1 VVKLAIFA
9 YSFTPGDCSRSQIS
23 ATFAPPYTGFSMIKI
38 IDWYIL
44 KKFIS
49 TTVFMVLIFSVIA
62 VAIDTSEKAD
72 DFVKSGLSSYQI
84 AKQYYL
90 GFVPFIISMIFPLMV
105 FIAVIF
111 FTSKMAGKSELVAIL
126 AGGVR
131 FNRLLRPY
139 FLGAFLLGGIF
150 WISTQYLIPKANV
163 IRGNFQATYI
173 DSKSSY
179 EQGEYSKRS
188 RNYYLR
194 VDGNTYAG
202 MRNYDTLSKSAND
215 FFMDRLS
222 GTKMV
227 YNLRADY
234 IRWDTATK
242 KWKLQNAIE
251 RHLDGAKEVSKVIP
265 EMTININIK
274 PQEIRFDK
282 YLKDK
287 MTTPELK
294 QYIKAEESRGSEG
307 LNDYKV
313 ERYRRDATPISVFI
327 LTMIG
332 AIIASRKTR
341 GGSGLHLAVGII
353 TAALFVVMDK
363 FSLTFST
370 KGNFPPLLAAWMP
383 NILFS
388 LVLVWVYRVAPK

>member
-1 VVKLAIFA
+1 
-9 YSFTPGDCSRSQIS
+9 
-23 ATFAPPYTGFSMIKI
+23 
-38 IDWYIL
+38 
-44 KKFIS
+44 
-49 TTVFMVLIFSVIA
+49 MVLIFSAIA

-72 DFVKSGLSSYQI
+72 DFVKSGLSSWQI
-84 AKQYYL
+84 ITKYYI

-111 FTSKMAGKSELVAIL
+111 FTSKMAGRTEIVAIL

-139 FLGAFLLGGIF
+139 FIGALLLGGFF
-150 WISTQYLIPKANV
+150 WYAIQFLIPKANV
-163 IRGNFQATYI
+163 IYSSFQANYI

-179 EQGEYSKRS
+179 EQGEYSKRT
-188 RNYYLR
+188 RNFYFR
-194 VDGNTYAG
+194 IDANTFAG
-202 MRNYDTLSKSAND
+202 MRNYDTTSKSAND
-215 FFMDRLS
+215 FYMDRLN
-222 GTKMV
+222 GTRMT

-251 RHLDGAKEVSKVIP
+251 RKFEGVKEITRNIP
-265 EMTININIK
+265 EMVISLNLK
-274 PQEIRFDK
+274 PGEIRFDK

-287 MTTPELK
+287 MTTPELVR
-294 QYIKAEESRGSEG
+294 YIRGEESRGSEG

-313 ERYRRDATPISVFI
+313 ERYRRDATPMSVFI

-332 AIIASRKTR
+332 AVVASRKTR

-353 TAALFVVMDK
+353 TAAFFVVMDK

-388 LVLVWVYRVAPK
+388 IVAIWLYRIAPK

>member
-1 VVKLAIFA
+1 
-9 YSFTPGDCSRSQIS
+9 
-23 ATFAPPYTGFSMIKI
+23 
-38 IDWYIL
+38 
-44 KKFIS
+44 
-49 TTVFMVLIFSVIA
+49 MVLIFSVIA

-84 AKQYYL
+84 VKQYYL

-139 FLGAFLLGGIF
+139 LLGAVFMGGIF
-150 WISTQYLIPKANV
+150 WFSTQYLIPKANV
-163 IRGNFQATYI
+163 VRGNFQAAYI

-188 RNYYLR
+188 RNFYLR
-194 VDGNTYAG
+194 VDANTFAG

-215 FFMDRLS
+215 FFMDRLQ
-222 GTKMV
+222 GTSMV

-251 RHLDGAKEVSKVIP
+251 RHINGVKEESKVIP
-265 EMTININIK
+265 EMVINLNIR

-287 MTTPELK
+287 MTTPELRH
-294 QYIKAEESRGSEG
+294 YIRAEEARGSEG

-313 ERYRRDATPISVFI
+313 ERYRRDATPVSVLI
-327 LTMIG
+327 LTLIG
-332 AIIASRKTR
+332 AVVASRKTR

-353 TAALFVVMDK
+353 TAAIFVVMDK

-370 KGNFPPLLAAWMP
+370 KGSFPPLLAAWMP

-388 LVLVWVYRVAPK
+388 IVAIWLYRIAPK

>member
-1 VVKLAIFA
+1 
-9 YSFTPGDCSRSQIS
+9 
-23 ATFAPPYTGFSMIKI
+23 
-38 IDWYIL
+38 
-44 KKFIS
+44 
-49 TTVFMVLIFSVIA
+49 MVLIFSVIA

-72 DFVKSGLSSYQI
+72 DFVKSGLSSWQI
-84 AKQYYL
+84 VTHYYI

-131 FNRLLRPY
+131 FNRMLLPY
-139 FLGAFLLGGIF
+139 FMGALILGGTF
-150 WISTQYLIPKANV
+150 WVATQFWIPKAAA
-163 IRGNFQATYI
+163 IRGDFQANYI

-188 RNYYLR
+188 RHYYFR
-194 VDGNTYAG
+194 IDANTFAG
-202 MRNYDTLSKSAND
+202 MRNYDTTFKTAND
-215 FFMDRLS
+215 FYMDRLV
-222 GTKMV
+222 GTKLV
-227 YNLRADY
+227 YNLRADNL
-234 IRWDTATK
+234 RWDTAAK
-242 KWKLQNAIE
+242 KWKLQNALE
-251 RHLDGAKEVSKVIP
+251 RKIDGIHEVAKRIP
-265 EMTININIK
+265 EMTVNLNLK
-274 PQEIRFDK
+274 PSEIRFDK

-287 MTTPELK
+287 MTTPELVR
-294 QYIKAEESRGSEG
+294 YIRNEEARGTEG

-313 ERYRRDATPISVFI
+313 ERYRRDATPASVFI

-332 AIIASRKTR
+332 AVVASRKTR

-353 TAALFVVMDK
+353 TAAFFVVMDK

-388 LVLVWVYRVAPK
+388 IVAVWLYRIAPK

>member
-1 VVKLAIFA
+1 
-9 YSFTPGDCSRSQIS
+9 
-23 ATFAPPYTGFSMIKI
+23 
-38 IDWYIL
+38 
-44 KKFIS
+44 
-49 TTVFMVLIFSVIA
+49 MVLIFSVIA

-72 DFVKSGLSSYQI
+72 DFVKSGLSTWQI
-84 AKQYYL
+84 ITKYYI

-111 FTSKMAGKSELVAIL
+111 FTSKMAGKTELVAIL

-131 FNRLLRPY
+131 FNRMLRPY
-139 FLGAFLLGGIF
+139 VVGALLLGGIF
-150 WISTQYLIPKANV
+150 WVAIQFLIPKANV
-163 IRGNFQATYI
+163 IYSSFQTNYI

-179 EQGEYSKRS
+179 EQGEYSKRT
-188 RNYYLR
+188 RNFYFR
-194 VDGNTYAG
+194 IDANTFAG
-202 MRNYDTLSKSAND
+202 MRNYDTTSKSAND
-215 FFMDRLS
+215 FYMDRLN
-222 GTKMV
+222 GTKMT

-251 RHLDGAKEVSKVIP
+251 RKFDGVKEVTRNIP
-265 EMTININIK
+265 DMTINLNLK
-274 PQEIRFDK
+274 PGEIRFDK

-287 MTTPELK
+287 MTTPELVR
-294 QYIKAEESRGSEG
+294 YIKGEEARGSEG

-313 ERYRRDATPISVFI
+313 ERYRRDATPASVFI

-332 AIIASRKTR
+332 AVVASRKTR

-353 TAALFVVMDK
+353 TAAFFVVMDK

-388 LVLVWVYRVAPK
+388 IVAIWLYRIAPK

>member
-1 VVKLAIFA
+1 
-9 YSFTPGDCSRSQIS
+9 
-23 ATFAPPYTGFSMIKI
+23 MIKK

-72 DFVKSGLSSYQI
+72 DFVKSGLSTSQI
-84 AKQYYL
+84 ITKYYF

-131 FNRLLRPY
+131 FNRMLRPY
-139 FLGAFLLGGIF
+139 FLGALLLGGIF
-150 WISTQYLIPKANV
+150 WIATQYFIPKAQLL
-163 IRGNFQATYI
+163 RGNFQATYI

-179 EQGEYSKRS
+179 EQGEMAKRT
-188 RNYYLR
+188 RNYYFR
-194 VDGNTYAG
+194 IDANTFAG
-202 MRNYDTLSKSAND
+202 MRNYDTTTKSAND
-215 FFMDRLS
+215 FYMNRLN
-222 GTKMV
+222 GTKLT

-234 IRWDTATK
+234 LRWDTAK
-242 KWKLQNAIE
+242 KTWKLQNATE
-251 RHLDGAKEVSKVIP
+251 RRILGVKEVSKVIP
-265 EMTININIK
+265 EMSLNLNLKPNEIK
-274 PQEIRFDK
+274 FDK

-287 MTTPELK
+287 MTTPELNR
-294 QYIKAEESRGSEG
+294 YIKGEEARGAEG

-313 ERYRRDATPISVFI
+313 ERYRRDATPTSVFI

-332 AIIASRKTR
+332 AVVASRKTR

-353 TAALFVVMDK
+353 TAAFFVVMDK

-370 KGNFPPLLAAWMP
+370 KGNFPPLLAAWTP
-383 NILFS
+383 NIIFS
-388 LVLVWVYRVAPK
+388 IVAIWLYRIAPK